1 MVKLGLWL
9 DDPVTDIKKK
19 PYWRELQR
27 HGFSV
32 AAIMLEGVGNGFDP
46 KYSVSDLCKIR
57 DLANEVDIEVAL
69 TCWPQPDKKY
79 LDEFKA
85 EIGAYLTASGAKAL
99 EADLES
105 NWIASKV
112 SGFPNLKAAS
122 DYLVAIF
129 VELRKTHGIRVEV
142 TTFTGHAE
150 NSSRA
155 TVADDADRLLPQAY
169 SVRNRSTGQIAWDG
183 LYGPG
188 RMQEFTLK
196 KALEVPGEQ
205 ELACGLAAY
214 DQVWP
219 GKTGEEAMQVA
230 YEAALKFNPTEIRLW
245 SSKWVVGMKKNGYAS
260 RWVLSLKGK

>member
-1 MVKLGLWL
+1 MPKLGIWL

-27 HGFSV
+27 HGFDV

-46 KYSVSDLCKIR
+46 KYSVADLDKIR
-57 DLANEVDIEVAL
+57 SLASEVNINIVL

-79 LDEFKA
+79 LDEFKDDIA
-85 EIGAYLTASGAKAL
+85 KYVVAAKAVGL

-105 NWIASKV
+105 NWVSSKV

-122 DYLVAIF
+122 EYLVAIF
-129 VELRKTHGIRVEV
+129 DDLRKETGVRIEV

-155 TVADDADRLLPQAY
+155 TVADNADRLLPQAY
-169 SVRNRSTGQIAWDG
+169 SVRNRSSGPIAWMD

-188 RMQEFTLK
+188 EMQEFTLK

-219 GKTGEEAMQVA
+219 GKTGEEAMQAA
-230 YEAALKFNPTEIRLW
+230 YEAALKFNPVEIRLW
-245 SSKWVVGMKKNGYAS
+245 SSKWVVGIKRNGYAS
-260 RWVLSLKGK
+260 RWVLGLKK